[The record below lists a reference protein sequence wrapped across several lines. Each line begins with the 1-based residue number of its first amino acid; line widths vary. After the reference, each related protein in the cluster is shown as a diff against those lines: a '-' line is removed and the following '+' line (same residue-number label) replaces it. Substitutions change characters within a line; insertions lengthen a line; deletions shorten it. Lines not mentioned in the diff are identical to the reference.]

1 MHRPSL
7 RTLAA
12 AAATTLGLT
21 LTGCGATTT
30 GTPASAGYPLTV
42 ADCGRDVTIDS
53 APQRVLTIG
62 TAAVEL
68 LDTADASDRIVART
82 REFGAPLPA
91 DLKNPP
97 SNNLIIQS
105 WANLTIES

>member
-12 AAATTLGLT
+12 AAAATLGLT

-30 GTPASAGYPLTV
+30 AGAPASAGYPLTV

-68 LDTADASDRIVART
+68 LRKQWDEA
-82 REFGAPLPA
+82 
-91 DLKNPP
+91 
-97 SNNLIIQS
+97 
-105 WANLTIES
+105 